1 MQAGG
6 VAIAG
11 PPAKRKKAAEAKK
24 LYARDTA
31 QVRVGR
37 NTCEP
42 PCWVAGRA
50 RQRVDEREPRASKY
64 TLGDLS
70 RSSARAG
77 GWLAARRK
85 RGGRAQVTR
94 RRRPHRAWPLPPGT
108 PHMSAGRCSQARS
121 RTCTRDA
128 CHRRGSRRR
137 GTRRLTA
144 PATTSR
150 RPSTVHPTIQRPRQP
165 ATGHTARFAPE
176 Y

>member
-6 VAIAG
+6 VAKAG

-31 QVRVGR
+31 QVRAGR
-37 NTCEP
+37 KTCEP
-42 PCWVAGRA
+42 PCLVAGRA
-50 RQRVDEREPRASKY
+50 RQHVDEGEPRASKF

-94 RRRPHRAWPLPPGT
+94 RRRPHRHTYRPGQEPPT
-108 PHMSAGRCSQARS
+108 CPPAGVRK
-121 RTCTRDA
+121 RDPEPV
-128 CHRRGSRRR
+128 RGPR
-137 GTRRLTA
+137 
-144 PATTSR
+144 ATD
-150 RPSTVHPTIQRPRQP
+150 VE
-165 ATGHTARFAPE
+165 AVGGGHGD
-176 Y
+176 